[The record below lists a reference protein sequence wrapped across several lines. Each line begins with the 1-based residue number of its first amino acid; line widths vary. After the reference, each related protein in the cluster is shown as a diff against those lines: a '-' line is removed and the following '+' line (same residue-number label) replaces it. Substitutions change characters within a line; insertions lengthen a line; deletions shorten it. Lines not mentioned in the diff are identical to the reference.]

1 MKLKKIFLPLLAA
14 LLFAGCSAAPEA
26 QTPSGK
32 FDAEVDYLIV
42 GGGAAGIA
50 SAVEAA
56 DQGIENIMIVE
67 KTGMLGGAAVYSGG
81 IFGGVET
88 QVTQALDLHVDV
100 EDVIAEQQR
109 EKHYILDEEL
119 TRLTIESAGKTI
131 DWMIDTLGVQF
142 QPEVIVKDGYGT
154 FQTIHLVEGEGSGL
168 REPFEKAIAD
178 RAIDVRLNTE
188 ATALIMEDGRV
199 IGAECVNENGETIR
213 IKAKA
218 VLMATGGYSANGD
231 LMAAVAEQNRYFQ
244 TSNLAYQTGD
254 GLVMA
259 TAVGAGVQ
267 NLDQV
272 QVYLREVENRTSQ
285 FPYMFTIFVG
295 QDGRRFMDEKRTA
308 QTWNQ
313 EIKDDVVDLYGRT
326 GVDYFWSLADEASLE
341 MMQIADAAKDHEGVV
356 VADTLDEL
364 AQKTGI
370 DAEALKATVD
380 RWNSFAAKM
389 EDEDYGRT
397 AQFWFPISTGPYYA
411 LKTTFFSSVC
421 HGGITKNQNAQ
432 VTRIDGSVI
441 DGLYAA
447 GEVTTVTNSNG
458 YTISNAMTFGR
469 IAAQHVAASIQATK

>member
-1 MKLKKIFLPLLAA
+1 
-14 LLFAGCSAAPEA
+14 
-26 QTPSGK
+26 
-32 FDAEVDYLIV
+32 
-42 GGGAAGIA
+42 
-50 SAVEAA
+50 
-56 DQGIENIMIVE
+56 MIVE

-218 VLMATGGYSANGD
+218 TLMATGGYSANGD

-254 GLVMA
+254 GLIMA

-308 QTWNQ
+308 QTGIRKSKMTSSIFM
-313 EIKDDVVDLYGRT
+313 EEPALIIS
-326 GVDYFWSLADEASLE
+326 GVWP
-341 MMQIADAAKDHEGVV
+341 MRR
-356 VADTLDEL
+356 
-364 AQKTGI
+364 
-370 DAEALKATVD
+370 
-380 RWNSFAAKM
+380 RWK
-389 EDEDYGRT
+389 
-397 AQFWFPISTGPYYA
+397 
-411 LKTTFFSSVC
+411 
-421 HGGITKNQNAQ
+421 
-432 VTRIDGSVI
+432 
-441 DGLYAA
+441 
-447 GEVTTVTNSNG
+447 
-458 YTISNAMTFGR
+458 
-469 IAAQHVAASIQATK
+469 